1 MKPDFLS
8 IALNEAR
15 QGRPVFPCNG
25 KLPAISEKNG
35 GHGCLDATTDEAT
48 IKEWAKQYPN
58 ANVGIAF
65 NENTAE
71 VGLDLDKDN
80 LPAWL
85 KANHPPIATRK
96 VRTGGGGY
104 HHYFLRPTGV
114 SIPNVPKSAGRGFEL
129 KSINQYLIAPGSI
142 HPDTGKLYEL
152 VNDIDSQPMPDW
164 LIKLSLDGS
173 KPPSPKANRPITT
186 KIYERQ
192 GRNQA
197 LAREAGRLLN
207 IYKDPEVVK
216 PMVWA
221 YNQAVCVPPL
231 SNEENSKT
239 WQKSLE
245 KWAAKANEAPE
256 YKPAEDGFHLTKPA
270 TSWPEPLAEE
280 AFHGLAGEVVR
291 AIEPHTEGDSAAL
304 LTNFLVAFGNSIGRG
319 QHARAEADRHS
330 CNLNIVQVGETSK
343 GRKGSALGHIRELF
357 NRVDPV
363 WTEQRIAS
371 GLSSGEGLIWEVRDP
386 IEKTVKGEVTVV
398 DEGITDK
405 RLLVCEAEFS
415 APLRVMAR
423 EGNTLSATIR
433 QAWDSGVLRILTK
446 NSPAKA
452 TGAHISILGHVTK
465 AELLRYL
472 NDIEAG
478 NGFANRFLW
487 VCVKRARVL
496 PEGGGCPSYQ
506 EIVPKLKTTIDRA
519 RNIGELKRDAK
530 ARGLWAEIY
539 PELSEGKPGLLGA
552 VTARAEAQVLRLSV
566 IYAVLDGAGEIRPAH
581 LMAALA
587 VWDYCEASARYIFGD
602 ALGDSVADRIQG
614 ALRQSPEGLSRT
626 NIYQLFS
633 KHTSAAR
640 IEQALGLLQTT
651 GRVRYEVRK
660 TEGRPVE
667 VWQAV

>member
-1 MKPDFLS
+1 MIELAGLVETAVLQRQGKREGNEIRFLCPCHDDHHPSARYNPQKQTWYCDVCQAGGGIKDLASQLDIQGNGRRELVRRVEYTICNPLGELVASHVRLEYNDGEKSFLWERNGVSGLGGLKVADLPLFNSEKISKYSENTPCVICEGEKPAVALEGLGFLS
-8 IALNEAR
+8 LGTVTGASSTPSIE
-15 QGRPVFPCNG
+15 
-25 KLPAISEKNG
+25 
-35 GHGCLDATTDEAT
+35 
-48 IKEWAKQYPN
+48 
-58 ANVGIAF
+58 
-65 NENTAE
+65 
-71 VGLDLDKDN
+71 GLR
-80 LPAWL
+80 
-85 KANHPPIATRK
+85 PIAQRSGPIYLWADNDTS
-96 VRTGGGGY
+96 G
-104 HHYFLRPTGV
+104 
-114 SIPNVPKSAGRGFEL
+114 KSHMEQIAARLQVLG
-129 KSINQYLIAPGSI
+129 KSCRLIHWADAPAKG
-142 HPDTGKLYEL
+142 DAADFVAMDGTVAKL
-152 VNDIDSQPMPDW
+152 
-164 LIKLSLDGS
+164 
-173 KPPSPKANRPITT
+173 
-186 KIYERQ
+186 ER
-192 GRNQA
+192 
-197 LAREAGRLLN
+197 LA
-207 IYKDPEVVK
+207 
-216 PMVWA
+216 
-221 YNQAVCVPPL
+221 
-231 SNEENSKT
+231 S
-239 WQKSLE
+239 
-245 KWAAKANEAPE
+245 EAPE
-256 YKPAEDGFHLTKPA
+256 WKPPQDKAEAGFRLTKPA
-270 TSWPEPLAEE
+270 TPWPEPLAEE

-357 NRVDPV
+357 NRVYPA

-415 APLRVMAR
+415 APLRIMAR

-506 EIVPKLKTTIDRA
+506 EIVPKLKATIDRA
-519 RNIGELKRDAK
+519 RNIGELKRDAT

-587 VWDYCEASARYIFGD
+587 VWDYCEASSRYIFGD
-602 ALGDSVADRIQG
+602 ALGDSIADRIQG

-651 GRVRYEVRK
+651 ERVRYEVRK